1 LRSSYEVHA
10 VSCTRGRS
18 TIRIN
23 RRAAAARRNLT
34 QIDVEQRT
42 AGGRS
47 RSSRA
52 VPTPVPAGAMCRAR
66 GLRRTM
72 SGVHPASEDRVMP
85 HHVYKIIQITGTSTK
100 NSDDA
105 VRVAVHKA
113 SETIHNLRWFKVTEI
128 RGDINGSD
136 IGHWQVTLDVGF
148 TLD

>member
-1 LRSSYEVHA
+1 
-10 VSCTRGRS
+10 
-18 TIRIN
+18 
-23 RRAAAARRNLT
+23 
-34 QIDVEQRT
+34 
-42 AGGRS
+42 
-47 RSSRA
+47 
-52 VPTPVPAGAMCRAR
+52 
-66 GLRRTM
+66 
-72 SGVHPASEDRVMP
+72 MP

-128 RGDINGSD
+128 RGDINGRD

>member
-1 LRSSYEVHA
+1 
-10 VSCTRGRS
+10 
-18 TIRIN
+18 
-23 RRAAAARRNLT
+23 
-34 QIDVEQRT
+34 
-42 AGGRS
+42 
-47 RSSRA
+47 
-52 VPTPVPAGAMCRAR
+52 
-66 GLRRTM
+66 
-72 SGVHPASEDRVMP
+72 MP